1 MSRSRNPISAIFSM
15 TLVGALLSAI
25 VRFAYLAY
33 IIVQTGES
41 LNAVPVKQ
49 LLIDAMELHMFAL
62 YGAGGGAI
70 LGIIF
75 VLVDWF
81 RGGARSE
88 DYTSTNRPEINPFMK
103 DDVKARRME
112 IGDRYLKDH
121 PPDGRGDD
129 TK

>member
-1 MSRSRNPISAIFSM
+1 MSRSKTPIRAIFSM
-15 TLVGALLSAI
+15 ILVGALLSAI

-41 LNAVPVKQ
+41 LNADPVKV
-49 LLIDAMELHMFAL
+49 LLIDVMELHMFAL

-81 RGGARSE
+81 RDGERSE
-88 DYTSTNRPEINPFMK
+88 DYTSTDRPEINPFMK

-121 PPDGRGDD
+121 PTDGHGND